1 MGEKSAL
8 ETPTLPFLNSTFRSA
23 LDDAVERHSESA
35 AAHFEDRT
43 LTFADIDEESWEV
56 AAALHGSGL
65 RHGDAIGVMM
75 AGTSQWLT
83 LQIGAAIIGVSLV
96 PINSRYSAR
105 ETAFVIGKT
114 RLKLL
119 FLGDWLQG
127 RPLAELVTET
137 WQLLAVENAVPEL
150 VLVPTR
156 DTAPPV
162 LPDEYLSWSDFLRRS
177 EGVARASVE
186 QEHSHVLPSTPL
198 LIQFTSGTTTFP
210 KAAVLSQGQILQ
222 ACLCFWD
229 GLGVD
234 ADDRVF
240 SPSPFFHCGG
250 SVVTLP
256 VPLTVGAEIVVP
268 LFYEPKQVL
277 NLIEKH
283 KCTARSGMDAMYIT
297 EMSDATFPERVLTSL
312 VRGWSSGDPDTLR
325 EIRDGMGIEY
335 LCPTYGLTET
345 CGVSAIGDPSLP
357 FEERIATNGRPF
369 PGVEIR
375 IGPLESD
382 ESEGCFG
389 PNGEGEILIRGWNV
403 MQGYLEQ
410 DGPAPIDADGFLHTG
425 DIGRLDD
432 KGFLVYAGRLKD
444 MIKVGGENV
453 AAAEIERVLK
463 EHPAVHNAVVI
474 SAPHPRLREVPAAA
488 VELRPTG
495 HVTEFELMRHCQKH
509 IANFKIPNYI
519 RFVKEWPLTGSGKIH
534 RSQMRHDLLEMLA
547 LSET

>member
-1 MGEKSAL
+1 MGEKSVSG
-8 ETPTLPFLNSTFRSA
+8 TPTLPFLNSTFRSA
-23 LDDAVERHSESA
+23 LDDAVERHSERVV
-35 AAHFEDRT
+35 AHFEDRT
-43 LTFADIDEESWEV
+43 LALSDIDEESWRV

-75 AGTSQWLT
+75 AGTSKWLT

-105 ETAFVIGKT
+105 EIAFVIGKT
-114 RLKLL
+114 RLEML

-127 RPLAELVTET
+127 RPLAELITET
-137 WQLLAVENAVPEL
+137 WQLLAAENAIPEL

-156 DTAPPV
+156 DTTPRV
-162 LPDEYLSWSDFLRRS
+162 LPDKYVSWSDFLCRS

-186 QEHSHVLPSTPL
+186 QESANVLPSTPL

-210 KAAVLSQGQILQ
+210 KAAILSQGQILQ
-222 ACLCFWD
+222 ACHCFWN

-234 ADDRVF
+234 AGDRVL

-256 VPLTVGAEIVVP
+256 IPLTVGAEIVVP

-277 NLIEKH
+277 DLIEKH

-297 EMSDATFPERVLTSL
+297 EMSDATFTGRVLTSL

-325 EIRDGMGIEY
+325 TIRDGMGIEY

-345 CGVSAIGDPSLP
+345 CGVTTTGDPSLP
-357 FEERIATNGRPF
+357 FEQRIASNGRAF

-375 IGPLESD
+375 IGSLEPD
-382 ESEGCFG
+382 ESEASFG

-425 DIGRLDD
+425 DIGRLDEN
-432 KGFLVYAGRLKD
+432 GFLVYAGRLKD

-453 AAAEIERVLK
+453 AAAEIERILK

-488 VELRPTG
+488 VELRPTSYA
-495 HVTEFELMRHCQKH
+495 TEFELMRHCQKH
-509 IANFKIPNYI
+509 MANFKIPNYV
-519 RFVKEWPLTGSGKIH
+519 RFVKSWPLTGSGKIH
-534 RSQMRHDLLEMLA
+534 RSQMRHELLEILS